1 MKAKIAQIASVV
13 LMAVG
18 SLLVFTNSYALH
30 RPETPEEFL
39 K

>member
-1 MKAKIAQIASVV
+1 MKTRFAVIANTLLV
-13 LMAVG
+13 AVG
-18 SLLVFTNSYALH
+18 AFFVFTNSFMLH

>member
-1 MKAKIAQIASVV
+1 MKQKIAV
-13 LMAVG
+13 LANALLITVG
-18 SLLVFTNSYALH
+18 SFLVFTNTVFLH